1 MTEQKESLA
10 WYEVWAMG
18 IYHAAL
24 AVLLAYALYN
34 VWPPQ
39 PWPGDQPTKVTVG
52 AAAATPTATPSASTP
67 ASTSAP
73 AAGSPQDN
81 PYSPYPD
88 ERPPRFTLF
97 GKSFQPTLEVR
108 LLFVVM
114 LAAALGSFVHA
125 SSSFVSYVGNKKLG
139 RSWVWWYLL
148 RPFIGVTLALI
159 FYFVFRGGFITA
171 GVNNA
176 GDAAASFINPFGV
189 AALAGLVGMF
199 SKVAADKLDEVF
211 TTLFRPA
218 PGEGDAK
225 RGNKLESPAPT
236 VTLIKPQ
243 LYSLS
248 EAGQVAVTGVNFV
261 ETSEI
266 HFDGKIYKNVY
277 KDANTLSF
285 LPDPVDIRRGE
296 LTLLVINPPPGGGRS
311 NTMTVTVID

>member
-1 MTEQKESLA
+1 MAEKQETLA
-10 WYEVWAMG
+10 WYEVLAMG
-18 IYHAAL
+18 LYHAAL

-39 PWPGDQPTKVTVG
+39 PWPGDQPTKVT
-52 AAAATPTATPSASTP
+52 ASANATPTPTPGA
-67 ASTSAP
+67 AP
-73 AAGSPQDN
+73 AAPSSAPSAAAGGPQDN

-114 LAAALGSFVHA
+114 LAAALGSFVHSA
-125 SSSFVSYVGNKKLG
+125 TSFVSYVGNKKLG

-148 RPFIGVTLALI
+148 RPFIGLTLALI

-225 RGNKLESPAPT
+225 RGDKLESSAPT
-236 VTLIKPQ
+236 VTAINPPAYTLSSPQ
-243 LYSLS
+243 D
-248 EAGQVAVTGVNFV
+248 AVVTGVNFV

-266 HFDGKIYKNVY
+266 HLDGKVY
-277 KDANTLSF
+277 KDVYTNSSTLTF
-285 LPDPVDIRRGE
+285 RPEQATRTGD

-311 NTMTVTVID
+311 NTLIWTVNA

>member
-1 MTEQKESLA
+1 MSEKQETLV
-10 WYEVWAMG
+10 WYAVWTMG
-18 IYHAAL
+18 IYHVVL
-24 AVLLAYALYN
+24 AVLLTYALYN

-39 PWPGDQPTKVTVG
+39 PWPGDQPTKVAATS
-52 AAAATPTATPSASTP
+52 AAATATPAPAPSASP
-67 ASTSAP
+67 AAP
-73 AAGSPQDN
+73 AAGAPQDN

-88 ERPPRFTLF
+88 ERPPRFILF
-97 GKSFQPTLEVR
+97 GRSFQPTLEVR

-125 SSSFVSYVGNKKLG
+125 STSFVSYVGNKKLG
-139 RSWVWWYLL
+139 QSWVWWYLL
-148 RPFIGVTLALI
+148 RPFIGMALALI

-225 RGNKLESPAPT
+225 RSDKLESHAPT
-236 VTLIKPQ
+236 VTAINPPT
-243 LYSLS
+243 YSLS
-248 EAGQVAVTGVNFV
+248 SLQPITVTGVNFV

-266 HFDGKIYKNVY
+266 HLDGKVHKDVY
-277 KDANTLSF
+277 KTPSTLAFQLDPTNT
-285 LPDPVDIRRGE
+285 RKGE

-311 NTMTVTVID
+311 NATPLTVTD

>member
-1 MTEQKESLA
+1 MAEQQESLA

-39 PWPGDQPTKVTVG
+39 PWPGDQPTK
-52 AAAATPTATPSASTP
+52 AAASASATPTPTATPSAV
-67 ASTSAP
+67 
-73 AAGSPQDN
+73 GPQDN

-97 GKSFQPTLEVR
+97 GRSFQPTLEVR

-114 LAAALGSFVHA
+114 LAAALGSFVHSA
-125 SSSFVSYVGNKKLG
+125 TSFVSYVGNKKLG
-139 RSWVWWYLL
+139 PSWVWWYLL
-148 RPFIGVTLALI
+148 RPFIGVSLALI

-225 RGNKLESPAPT
+225 RGDKLESPAPT
-236 VTLIKPQ
+236 VTAINPPA
-243 LYSLS
+243 YSLS
-248 EAGQVAVTGVNFV
+248 NAQDVFVTGINFV

-266 HFDGKIYKNVY
+266 HLDGKVY
-277 KDANTLSF
+277 EGKYTSSSTLTF
-285 LPDPVDIRRGE
+285 RPDPAETRTGA

-311 NTMTVTVID
+311 NTMTLTVNE